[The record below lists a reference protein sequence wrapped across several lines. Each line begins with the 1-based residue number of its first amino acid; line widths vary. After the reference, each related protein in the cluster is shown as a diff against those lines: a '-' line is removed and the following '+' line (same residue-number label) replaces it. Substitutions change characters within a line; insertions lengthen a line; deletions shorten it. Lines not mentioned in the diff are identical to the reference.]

1 MKKLQVG
8 FDAMLR
14 ATPTAF
20 HKYMFNRINWNNPST
35 VRTIFGR
42 VNLAPTSKMIFLYY
56 PFHLFTLSETGKAF
70 PPPMHD
76 G

>member
-8 FDAMLR
+8 FGAMLR

-35 VRTIFGR
+35 VRTESACPNASSG
-42 VNLAPTSKMIFLYY
+42 
-56 PFHLFTLSETGKAF
+56 LFSGE
-70 PPPMHD
+70 
-76 G
+76 

>member
-20 HKYMFNRINWNNPST
+20 HNCKD
-35 VRTIFGR
+35 R
-42 VNLAPTSKMIFLYY
+42 VCLPECMK
-56 PFHLFTLSETGKAF
+56 
-70 PPPMHD
+70 
-76 G
+76 

>member
-35 VRTIFGR
+35 VGTESACP
-42 VNLAPTSKMIFLYY
+42 NA
-56 PFHLFTLSETGKAF
+56 
-70 PPPMHD
+70 
-76 G
+76 

>member
-35 VRTIFGR
+35 VT
-42 VNLAPTSKMIFLYY
+42 
-56 PFHLFTLSETGKAF
+56 TLGVIHKASCFRASE
-70 PPPMHD
+70 PRPY
-76 G
+76 